1 MQNGASSPRNDL
13 SDGALNALLK
23 GLSKADALAV
33 QAEIER
39 RIQWA
44 LVDAEARHQREILAV
59 QDAYL
64 TAEAAHQKDM
74 REAHEAYQQ
83 HIQSIYEHIRL
94 SRQRLFGRSSEAH
107 VGQQSLQFD
116 EVEQTAE
123 GSTDEHD
130 QALIPAADAHASED
144 EAAHPKTRRSAPRA
158 RGKREPIPSH
168 ITRVKVVIDVPE
180 S

>member
-1 MQNGASSPRNDL
+1 MQNGAASPRNDL

-107 VGQQSLQFD
+107 VGQHSLQFD

-123 GSTDEHD
+123 GSTKEYMEVEG
-130 QALIPAADAHASED
+130 AAADERCTTTPA
-144 EAAHPKTRRSAPRA
+144 
-158 RGKREPIPSH
+158 
-168 ITRVKVVIDVPE
+168 
-180 S
+180 